1 MAFVVAAIVP
11 GASCNSPLSPSSVA
25 TFTITAAGVT
35 PKEVRIKAFNH
46 VSFTNNDDRP
56 HQIMSDPINEH
67 TQCPAINEVGYLP
80 PGSTRDTRTLSLTL
94 VCGFHDHL
102 NLLDDAFKGASSS
115 SRSRPFFF
123 AQHEADAANRVNQL
137 AGVVDVDLAP

>member
-1 MAFVVAAIVP
+1 MAFAVVAFVLAT
-11 GASCNSPLSPSSVA
+11 SCNSPLSPSSAA

-35 PKEVRIKAFNH
+35 PKEIRIKAFNH

-56 HQIMSDPINEH
+56 HQIMSDPIDEH

-102 NLLDDAFKGASSS
+102 NLLDDTFKG
-115 SRSRPFFF
+115 RIIV
-123 AQHEADAANRVNQL
+123 E
-137 AGVVDVDLAP
+137 